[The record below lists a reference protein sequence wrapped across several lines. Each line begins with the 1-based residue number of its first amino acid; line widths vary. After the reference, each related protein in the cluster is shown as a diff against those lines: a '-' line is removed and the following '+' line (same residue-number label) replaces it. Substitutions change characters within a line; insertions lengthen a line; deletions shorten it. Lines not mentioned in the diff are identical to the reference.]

1 MEPWSLRGH
10 CPLARPLA
18 EITPCRALD
27 KALRNRSQVMS
38 VIFKNFSLTPEF
50 SSAVPKNFQCRAK
63 NFQPDQKKK
72 TRRKKTI
79 HYIFF
84 QSHFFFFCSCWL
96 VGPRCLSF
104 FPSSSSSHFSE
115 NYGAIFLPILGR
127 IIFWKTDE
135 RRTVWTQKVGI
146 EMGGGG
152 VTDPEDA
159 GSNPPVS

>member
-84 QSHFFFFCSCWL
+84 QSHFFFLLQLL
-96 VGPRCLSF
+96 VGWTEKFEFLSF
-104 FPSSSSSHFSE
+104 FQFFSFFWKLRR
-115 NYGAIFLPILGR
+115 NFFLPILGR

-135 RRTVWTQKVGI
+135 RRTVWTLWGLKWAVVGLQIQKTRVPI
-146 EMGGGG
+146 LL
-152 VTDPEDA
+152 
-159 GSNPPVS
+159 